1 MADLLAKALEE
12 ELKNSRG
19 NVICIRSTRLRKAA
33 ERLKRPPV
41 KKRRTADDITV
52 WNWWWSGGNG
62 WGIVKKAL
70 AVARSLLYPEA
81 PTLMMGGVL
90 HEDKGIICVERSTA
104 EKILEILR
112 GER

>member
-33 ERLKRPPV
+33 ERLRRPAKR
-41 KKRRTADDITV
+41 RRTADGV
-52 WNWWWSGGNG
+52 WGWWGGDG
-62 WGIVKKAL
+62 WGLVKKAL
-70 AVARSLLYPEA
+70 ALARSLLLYPEA
-81 PTLMMGGVL
+81 PALTAL
-90 HEDKGIICVERSTA
+90 HDDKGIVCMERRTA

-112 GER
+112 GD